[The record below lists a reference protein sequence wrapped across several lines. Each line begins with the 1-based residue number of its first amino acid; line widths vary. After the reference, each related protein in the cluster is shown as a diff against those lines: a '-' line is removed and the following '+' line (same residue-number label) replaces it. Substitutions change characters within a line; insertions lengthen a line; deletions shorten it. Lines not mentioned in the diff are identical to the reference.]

1 MHSNPSVAQ
10 KPLWSPVPV
19 KALPAPHFRYSP
31 IVRSGTFLFISG
43 MVGLDPETGGI
54 VEGGLEIETRMIFR
68 NLLKACNELAIPP
81 QQLMLVRVYCSDF
94 SAFGDFNGVW
104 NDFFK
109 DVTPPARTSIGVS
122 ALPLGAMI
130 EMEFQFAIE

>member
-1 MHSNPSVAQ
+1 MPSNPSVAV
-10 KPLWSPVPV
+10 KSLWSPVPV

-31 IVRSGTFLFISG
+31 IVRSGPFLFISG
-43 MVGLDPETGGI
+43 MVGLDPETGGL
-54 VEGGLEIETRMIFR
+54 VKGGLEIETRTIFH
-68 NLLKACNELAIPP
+68 NLQKACDELAIQA

-104 NDFFK
+104 NEFFK

-122 ALPLGAMI
+122 ALPLGAVI